1 MWTLR
6 GERKVFAFE
15 SLSLEGKTA
24 LVTGGSRGI
33 GAAIVRLLAKRG
45 ASVAFCYR
53 QQMEIALRL
62 AEKVQT
68 ETGKRVIA
76 YQADIS
82 NSDQVRSMV
91 EQIRKELS
99 DIDILVNNAG
109 VIRDSLFLRM
119 DEAKW
124 DEVLN
129 TNLKG
134 AFLCTKVVLPMML
147 NKRWGRIVN
156 VSSIVG
162 LIGNVGQTN
171 YAAAKAALIGFTKSL
186 AKELGS
192 RNITVNAVAPG
203 FIVTD
208 MTAALPEE
216 VRNRY
221 EAQIALRRFG
231 QPEEVAEVVAFLASD
246 AASYITGQVI
256 IVDGGLV

>member
-1 MWTLR
+1 
-6 GERKVFAFE
+6 VSAVE
-15 SLSLEGKTA
+15 SLSLKDKVA

-33 GAAIVRLLAKRG
+33 GAAIVKVLARRG

-53 QQMEIALRL
+53 QQAEL
-62 AEKVQT
+62 AQDLARKVQS
-68 ETGKRVIA
+68 ETGQKVLAVQTDVTDPEQVRKMVE
-76 YQADIS
+76 
-82 NSDQVRSMV
+82 QVRS
-91 EQIRKELS
+91 ELG

-109 VIRDSLFLRM
+109 IVRDALFLRM

-124 DEVLN
+124 DEVIN
-129 TNLKG
+129 TNLRG
-134 AFLCTKVVLPMML
+134 AFLCTKAVVPMMVS
-147 NKRWGRIVN
+147 KRWGRIIN
-156 VSSIVG
+156 ISSVVG
-162 LIGNVGQTN
+162 LVGNVGQTN

-208 MTAALPEE
+208 MTAALSEE

-231 QPEEVAEVVAFLASD
+231 QPEEVAEVVAFLASN

-256 IVDGGLV
+256 VVDGGLV

>member
-1 MWTLR
+1 MSA
-6 GERKVFAFE
+6 VE
-15 SLSLEGKTA
+15 SLSLKDKVA

-33 GAAIVRLLAKRG
+33 GAAIVRVLARRG

-53 QQMEIALRL
+53 QQAEL
-62 AEKVQT
+62 AQDLARKVQS
-68 ETGKRVIA
+68 ETGQKVLAVQTDVTDPEQVRKMVE
-76 YQADIS
+76 
-82 NSDQVRSMV
+82 QVRS
-91 EQIRKELS
+91 ELG

-109 VIRDSLFLRM
+109 IVRDALFLRM

-124 DEVLN
+124 DEVIN
-129 TNLKG
+129 TNLRG
-134 AFLCTKVVLPMML
+134 AFLCTKAVVPMMVS
-147 NKRWGRIVN
+147 KRWGRIIN
-156 VSSIVG
+156 ISSVVG
-162 LIGNVGQTN
+162 LVGNVGQTN

-208 MTAALPEE
+208 MTAALSEE

-231 QPEEVAEVVAFLASD
+231 QPEEVAEVVAFLASN

-256 IVDGGLV
+256 VVDGGLV